1 MRKRAQFKMPMQSES
16 VPTSQPTP
24 VTTTPKRRRFRLKKN
39 WWIGITLIAI
49 FFLVLF
55 MNSYFNITSNVNI
68 NPDGT
73 TLTDTFYLSGP
84 DPYYNMRLV
93 DSTTQTGRFPYYSS
107 SSPDPFS
114 HIRLDNQEGEVRYSS
129 CPLSD
134 LASYSPLL

>member
-24 VTTTPKRRRFRLKKN
+24 VTTTPKRRQFRLKKN
-39 WWIGITLIAI
+39 WWIGITLIAV

-93 DSTTQTGRFPYYSS
+93 DTTEQTGRFPYFSSNSSGLAVYS
-107 SSPDPFS
+107 
-114 HIRLDNQEGEVRYSS
+114 I
-129 CPLSD
+129 
-134 LASYSPLL
+134 